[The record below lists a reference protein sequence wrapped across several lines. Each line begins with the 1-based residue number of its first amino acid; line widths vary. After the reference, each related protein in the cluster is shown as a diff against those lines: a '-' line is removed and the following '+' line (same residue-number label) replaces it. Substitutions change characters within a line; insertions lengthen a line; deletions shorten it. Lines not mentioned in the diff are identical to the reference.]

1 MMSQCSPCD
10 ANSFCPAPTLKAA
23 CPPGTKSNVSSTSQ
37 LQCSCEFG
45 YTCNYQ
51 KVLNALVTLLMSKQ
65 QWDDNP
71 DVQKK
76 FLEAVAAAAKT
87 TTGNVRIVS
96 VTQVTPS
103 GGARRLLGVAG
114 SHVLMEILDGEG
126 TGIDTE
132 LDSLLGESGLEID
145 AERAWIAPHR
155 VDVVKLSADI

>member
-1 MMSQCSPCD
+1 MSQCSPCD

-23 CPPGTKSNVSSTSQ
+23 CPTGTKSNVSSTSQ
-37 LQCSCEFG
+37 LQCFCEVG
-45 YTCNYQ
+45 YTCNYR

-65 QWDDNP
+65 QWEDNP

-87 TTGNVRIVS
+87 ATGNVRIVS

-126 TGIDTE
+126 AGIDTE

-145 AERAWIAPHR
+145 SERAWIAPHR
-155 VDVVKLSADI
+155 VDAVRLSADI